1 VEDGVSIMAHLLK
14 TPYKSDMERCA
25 DMTTFLVAGHDTT
38 SYTIAW
44 ILVEVSKHP
53 QICLKIQEEI
63 ALAVGNDVTHMSQ
76 QHLNKLVYLDYVIKE
91 GMRLWPVAATGSAR
105 IASKDIKFQDMIIP
119 KGCILNLPQYC
130 LNRVGIKDPE
140 SFNPDRWYADS
151 PDLEQLKVSFLP
163 FALGKRNCIGQNL
176 ATFEMKL
183 ILATLFRYIF
193 LHIYLNV
200 HICIYIHIYTYIY
213 DMYLYM
219 FLHVN
224 IGHFDLSCR
233 QLLRKKLS

>member
-1 VEDGVSIMAHLLK
+1 
-14 TPYKSDMERCA
+14 
-25 DMTTFLVAGHDTT
+25 
-38 SYTIAW
+38 
-44 ILVEVSKHP
+44 
-53 QICLKIQEEI
+53 
-63 ALAVGNDVTHMSQ
+63 MSQ

-105 IASKDIKFQDMIIP
+105 IASKDKNFQDMIIS

-130 LNRVGIKDPE
+130 LNCVGIKDPK
-140 SFNPDRWYADS
+140 SFHPDRWYADS